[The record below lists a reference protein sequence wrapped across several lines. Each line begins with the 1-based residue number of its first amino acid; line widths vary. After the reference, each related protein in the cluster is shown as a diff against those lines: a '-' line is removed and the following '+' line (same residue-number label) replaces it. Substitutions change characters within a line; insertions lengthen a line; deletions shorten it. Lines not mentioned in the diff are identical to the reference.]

1 MRLLVTFLV
10 AFLVALA
17 VSSCTP
23 APPSANSGYQ
33 LFLLAGQSNM
43 AGRGGVADEDRTAHP
58 RVLAL
63 SKEDMWM
70 PAAEPL
76 HFDKPIAGVGPG
88 KAFGAAIAD
97 AFPADTIGLIPSAVG
112 GSPVAAWRPGA
123 YYAPTDSHP
132 YDDALRRL
140 SAALP
145 NGELKAVLWHQGESD
160 SRPELAPA
168 YRDELAALIDRFRA
182 AAENP
187 DLPILIGQLGRFQEK
202 PWDQWRSEIDRIH
215 RELADADPFVIYV
228 SSEGL
233 SHKGDTLHFD
243 AASSRALG
251 RRFAEA
257 YLSLVNPQ

>member
-1 MRLLVTFLV
+1 MRLLI
-10 AFLVALA
+10 AALA
-17 VSSCTP
+17 AALALSACTP
-23 APPSANSGYQ
+23 APPPADNGYR

-43 AGRGGVADEDRTAHP
+43 AGRGVVADEDRTAHP

-63 SKEDMWM
+63 SKEARWM
-70 PAAEPL
+70 PAVEPL

-88 KAFGAAIAD
+88 KAFGAAIAE

-112 GSPVAAWRPGA
+112 GSPVAAWHPGA
-123 YYAPTDSHP
+123 FYAPTDSHP

-140 SAALP
+140 TAALAD
-145 NGELKAVLWHQGESD
+145 GELEAVLWHQGESD

-168 YRDELAALIDRFRA
+168 YRDELADLFDRFRA
-182 AAENP
+182 AAGNP
-187 DLPILIGQLGRFQEK
+187 ELPILIGQLGRFQEK
-202 PWDQWRSEIDRIH
+202 PWDEWRTEIDRVH
-215 RELADADPFVIYV
+215 REIADADPFIAYV

-257 YLSLVNPQ
+257 YLALLNPD